1 MAVELAELIGQ
12 LRTELTKAMHSGED
26 EELRFE
32 VGPVELELTVAVQRD
47 GAAGAKVKFW
57 VVELGADVKAAAGST
72 QRIKLTLDPRRA
84 GQPDRRPTI
93 SGAESVGESD
103 DD

>member
-12 LRTELTKAMHSGED
+12 LRAELVSAMRAGKD

-32 VGPVELELTVAVQRD
+32 VGPVELELTVVVQRE
-47 GAAGAKVKFW
+47 ASAGAKVKFW
-57 VVELGADVKAAAGST
+57 VIEAGADAKASGGTT

-84 GQPDRRPTI
+84 GEPDRRPSI
-93 SGAESVGESD
+93 SGAATAGESD
-103 DD
+103 ED

>member
-12 LRTELTKAMHSGED
+12 LRAELTKAMHSGQE

-32 VGPVELELTVAVQRD
+32 VGPVELKLTVAVQRD
-47 GAAGAKVKFW
+47 GAVGAKVKFW
-57 VVELGADVKAAAGST
+57 VVELGSDVKVSAAST
-72 QRIKLTLDPRRA
+72 QRIKLMLDPRRA
-84 GQPDRRPTI
+84 GQPDRRPAI
-93 SGAESVGESD
+93 SGAASVGESD

>member
-1 MAVELAELIGQ
+1 MAVELAELIDQ
-12 LRTELTKAMHSGED
+12 LRAELTRAMRSGEK

-32 VGPVELELTVAVQRD
+32 VGPVELELTVVVQRE

-57 VVELGADVKAAAGST
+57 VMEVGTDAKASAGST

-93 SGAESVGESD
+93 SGAASAGEGD
-103 DD
+103 ED